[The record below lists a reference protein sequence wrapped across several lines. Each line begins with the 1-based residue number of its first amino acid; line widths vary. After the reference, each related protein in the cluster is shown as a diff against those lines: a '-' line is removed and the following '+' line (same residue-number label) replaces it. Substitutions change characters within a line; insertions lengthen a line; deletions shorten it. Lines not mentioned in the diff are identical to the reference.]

1 MNSLLSFFTDPV
13 LRAPT
18 VGCMLM
24 CLASSLVG
32 VIIFLRKRSLV
43 GETLSHAAYPGV
55 VLSIFFSE
63 LLFPFSEEM
72 VAISV
77 LIGACLT
84 SFLGWKG
91 VNFLEKKL
99 KAKNDSAL
107 SFILSLFF
115 GVGVLFASRLQ
126 VTHALW
132 YKQAQLFLYGQAATM
147 TDIHILIY
155 GLLSL
160 FITVFVI
167 VMYRHLKA
175 VNFDEKFSSSI
186 GLSVKKIDR
195 MTMFFLVLAIVIG
208 IRSVGVVLMA
218 GMLIAPAA
226 AARPF
231 TKRLSS
237 HFFLAGVFGLISGFL
252 GNYLSILIPK
262 GQYSLPTGPMILLVG
277 AAICLFGMFFASKNG
292 LLVRLSRAFMFR
304 RQCKIE
310 NSLKALWRQKNVS
323 IPFWVV
329 CHLKL
334 RGWIEKTPSGYA
346 LTEMG
351 KRKAERVIRLH
362 RLWEV
367 YLVDYMGQSVEKV
380 HRNAEELEHLFT
392 PEFERELTALLQ
404 DPKRDPHHQPI
415 PAREGLL

>member
-1 MNSLLSFFTDPV
+1 M
-13 LRAPT
+13 
-18 VGCMLM
+18 
-24 CLASSLVG
+24 
-32 VIIFLRKRSLV
+32 
-43 GETLSHAAYPGV
+43 
-55 VLSIFFSE
+55 
-63 LLFPFSEEM
+63 
-72 VAISV
+72 
-77 LIGACLT
+77 
-84 SFLGWKG
+84 
-91 VNFLEKKL
+91 
-99 KAKNDSAL
+99 
-107 SFILSLFF
+107 
-115 GVGVLFASRLQ
+115 Q
-126 VTHALW
+126 VDYRALW

-155 GLLSL
+155 GTLSL
-160 FITVFVI
+160 LIAVFII

-175 VNFDEKFSSSI
+175 VNFDAEFSSSI
-186 GLSVKKIDR
+186 GLSSRAIDR
-195 MTMFFLVLAIVIG
+195 MTMCLLVLAIVIG

-237 HFFLAGVFGLISGFL
+237 HFLLAGFFGLLSGFL
-252 GNYLSILIPK
+252 GNYLSIKIPQ
-262 GQYSLPTGPMILLVG
+262 GQYSLPTGPMILLSA
-277 AAICLFGMFFASKNG
+277 AAICLFGMFFASRHG
-292 LLVRLSRAFMFR
+292 LLIRFSRAFMFR

-310 NSLKALWRQKNVS
+310 NSLKALWKKKNAQLS
-323 IPFWVV
+323 FWVI

-334 RGWIEKTPSGYA
+334 RGWIQRAEEGYE

-351 KRKAERVIRLH
+351 RKKAERVIRLH

-392 PEFERELTALLQ
+392 PEFERELTSLLR
-404 DPKRDPHHQPI
+404 DPKKDPHHQPI